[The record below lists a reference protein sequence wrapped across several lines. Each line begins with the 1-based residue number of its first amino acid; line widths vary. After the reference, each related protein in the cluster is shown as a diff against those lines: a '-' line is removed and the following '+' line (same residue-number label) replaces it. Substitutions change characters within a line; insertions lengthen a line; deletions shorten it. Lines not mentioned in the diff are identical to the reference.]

1 LTIKKLILLGT
12 GPAHL
17 QVLAAFKAAPRA
29 DTDVHLVTPSEHVV
43 HANMLAGMV
52 SGHYSVED
60 CTVQLPQLLG
70 SSAIKI
76 SYATATDID
85 TGTSHVQLSNG
96 AVLHYDVLS
105 LSANPTVD
113 RDAVNQDIPGAKEHA
128 VFAYPTEQFAKLW
141 PQVLGHA
148 EQRALRI
155 SVVGAQGSSAA
166 LAMALQHRLPHC
178 RVTLIA
184 GSEPPA
190 NDYPFNVQ
198 QRVRKAL
205 KQHNITVLQDSCTT
219 IQADRIELQSG
230 ASVSCD
236 IPLLTCQSTN
246 HAWLRA
252 SGLAL
257 DAQGS
262 LSTNAY
268 GQSILDAKVFSVHGH
283 AASASQALSQNVR
296 ALLDGQSAK
305 TPIVLRSALSAITCG
320 GRQAIASWASMSFQG
335 RLAWRLQDVIN
346 QRWIRQYQI

>member
-1 LTIKKLILLGT
+1 LTIKKLILLGA

-17 QVLAAFKAAPRA
+17 KALAAFKAAPRA

-43 HANMLAGMV
+43 HANMLSGMV
-52 SGHYSVED
+52 SGHYSVQD
-60 CTVQLPQLLG
+60 CTVQLPQLIG
-70 SSAIKI
+70 GSAIKI

-105 LSANPTVD
+105 LNANPGVD
-113 RDAVNQDIPGAKEHA
+113 RDAVDQDISGAKEHA
-128 VFAYPTEQFAKLW
+128 VFAYPAEQFAKLW
-141 PQVLGHA
+141 PQVLSHA

-178 RVTLIA
+178 RITLIA
-184 GSEPPA
+184 GSTPPA
-190 NDYPFNVQ
+190 NDYPSNVQ
-198 QRVRKAL
+198 QRVRKTL
-205 KQHNITVLQDSCTT
+205 KQHNITVLQDSCTA
-219 IQADRIELQSG
+219 IQTDRIELQSG

-236 IPLLTCQSTN
+236 IPLLTCQSTD
-246 HAWLRA
+246 HAWL
-252 SGLAL
+252 
-257 DAQGS
+257 QGN
-262 LSTNAY
+262 LSTNTY
-268 GQSILDAKVFSVHGH
+268 GQSVLDAKVFYVHGH

-296 ALLDGQSAK
+296 ALLNGQSVK

-320 GRQAIASWASMSFQG
+320 GRQAIASWANMSFQG
-335 RLAWRLQDVIN
+335 RLAWHLQDVIN